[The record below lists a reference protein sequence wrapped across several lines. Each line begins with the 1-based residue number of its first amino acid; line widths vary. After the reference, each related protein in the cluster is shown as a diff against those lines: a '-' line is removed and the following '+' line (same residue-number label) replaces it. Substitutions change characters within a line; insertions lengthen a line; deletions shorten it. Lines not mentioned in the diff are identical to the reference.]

1 MFNIKNDTMYIEI
14 VNNILNNDEF
24 NKIKEIEHHGISRLD
39 HSLKV
44 SYYSYKFVMKFV
56 VNFSISW
63 KRKNNMI

>member
-56 VNFSISW
+56 VNFSIS
-63 KRKNNMI
+63 